1 MIVWKQNRG
10 SKRERGK
17 KQFTHIECRAKEQ
30 QITLKNTKQITRTE
44 QRKVTQIRVPTT
56 GLL

>member
-1 MIVWKQNRG
+1 MEV
-10 SKRERGK
+10 REKEEK
-17 KQFTHIECRAKEQ
+17 KKFTHIECRAKEQ